1 MRNDFYFPLCCKS
14 SEILSLA
21 EQILVGG
28 TQKSTASALKTKNEC
43 FRLEVILGQTT
54 SSDSITLLCR
64 HLPQGHLTG
73 NQIDTEDFCLCEEI
87 KWMNINLHIEF
98 SSWMFQPTHCLFFF
112 LSIRILMLAWSLCG
126 IVLRFS
132 SKGLMQRH
140 CQRVRWLHL

>member
-54 SSDSITLLCR
+54 SSESITLLCR
-64 HLPQGHLTG
+64 HLHQGHLTG

-87 KWMNINLHIEF
+87 K
-98 SSWMFQPTHCLFFF
+98 
-112 LSIRILMLAWSLCG
+112 
-126 IVLRFS
+126 
-132 SKGLMQRH
+132 
-140 CQRVRWLHL
+140 